1 MPPGEESALVA
12 SILLLSVS
20 LSIDALCAGLAYS
33 LAGTRIPAVSRL
45 IISLIS
51 VLYAGVAIF
60 AGGMAARFLPAFAGK
75 LIGAVILAALGV
87 GMIVRGLRGQD
98 GAPVKHRTAAQD
110 PTIFRLIIKSLGIT
124 VQILRN
130 PDAGDIDRS
139 GIIDIREALLLG
151 TALSIDAVGAGI
163 GSALS
168 GLTGFYVPL
177 SIGAC
182 QLLFLS
188 LGMAAGRLLPFFP
201 RQSRA
206 AAILPGVF
214 LIALSLL
221 RLL

>member
-1 MPPGEESALVA
+1 MIA

-20 LSIDALCAGLAYS
+20 LSMDALFAGLAYS

-51 VLYAGVAIF
+51 VLYAGIAVF
-60 AGGMAARFLPAFAGK
+60 AGGMAARFLPAEAGR
-75 LIGAVILAALGV
+75 LIGAAILAALGI
-87 GMIVRGLRGQD
+87 GMIVRGLRGKA
-98 GAPVKHRTAAQD
+98 GAPARRRETPRD

-130 PDAGDIDRS
+130 PDAGDMDRS
-139 GIIDIREALLLG
+139 GIIDIREAVLLG

-168 GLTGFYVPL
+168 GLTGFYIPL
-177 SIGAC
+177 SVGAC

-188 LGMAAGRLLPFFP
+188 FGLAAGRRLPI
-201 RQSRA
+201 RNRHGRA
-206 AAILPGVF
+206 AAVLPGIF
-214 LIALSLL
+214 LIALSTL